1 MKTDEINIRDPFVLL
16 HNGKYYMYGTRG
28 KECWADQAYGLDVYV
43 SEDLDEWSEPEEI
56 FSRTADFPYTMNYW
70 APEVHEYRGKF
81 YMFVSFK
88 AQGVCQGTS
97 ILVSDRPDG
106 RFVLHSDGNITP
118 PDWECLDGTLYVSP
132 DGTPYMVFCHEWKQ
146 TVNGEIC
153 ALQLTDDLKAAVGE
167 PALLFHATDAEWV
180 ARPAKGYVTD
190 GPFIYHLSN
199 GELMMIW
206 SSFGSLGY
214 AVGMA
219 KARDGHIMEGW
230 TQLKEPLFQEDGGH
244 GMIFKTKEGR
254 IMLALHT
261 PNEKCKERPVFLELE
276 ERDARLWVRENMA

>member
-56 FSRTADFPYTMNYW
+56 FSRTPDFPYTMNYW
-70 APEVHEYRGKF
+70 APEVHEYRGRF

-88 AQGVCQGTS
+88 AQGVCRGTS

-106 RFVLHSDGNITP
+106 RFVPHSDGNITP

-132 DGTPYMVFCHEWKQ
+132 DGTPYMIFCHEWKQ

-153 ALQLTDDLKAAVGE
+153 ALQLKDDLKAAVGK

-180 ARPAKGYVTD
+180 VRPAKGYVTD
-190 GPFIYHLSN
+190 GPFIYHLAN

-230 TQLKEPLFQEDGGH
+230 TQLEEPLFKEDGGH

-261 PNEKCKERPVFLELE
+261 PNEKYKERPVFLELE
-276 ERDARLWVRENMA
+276 EREARLSVLL

>member
-1 MKTDEINIRDPFVLL
+1 MKTDKINIRDPFVLL

-56 FSRTADFPYTMNYW
+56 FLRTPDFPYTMNYW

-88 AQGVCQGTS
+88 AQGVCRGTS

-106 RFVLHSDGNITP
+106 RFVPHSDGNITP

-132 DGTPYMVFCHEWKQ
+132 DGTPYMIFCHEWKQ

-153 ALQLTDDLKAAVGE
+153 ALQLKDDLKAAVGK
-167 PALLFHATDAEWV
+167 PVLLFHATDAEWV
-180 ARPAKGYVTD
+180 SRPAKGYVTD
-190 GPFIYHLSN
+190 GPFIYHLAN

-206 SSFGSLGY
+206 SSFGSFGY

-230 TQLKEPLFQEDGGH
+230 TQLKEPLFKEDGGH
-244 GMIFKTKEGR
+244 GMIFKNKEGR

-261 PNEKCKERPVFLELE
+261 PNEKYKERPVFLELE
-276 ERDARLWVRENMA
+276 EREARLSVRE